1 MRARDGGMMAFMRPA
16 HCTDDVFRLFR
27 LWRSGLYDFIMARQ
41 RKQPSCSRPSD
52 RRAAAACAQALVAL
66 RAKRNA
72 RTVIRVPGAGDVPLP
87 ALVIPIMVEVLER
100 IACGD
105 DAALAVTKRVMTT
118 QPAADLLGLSPPFLV
133 HFPHPVPLPAPPWDR
148 DRGPRGTGSGPGRPW
163 PLLPCLRSPKTR
175 ARSHGCAGDPVARAV
190 TCSRVLFRAWKP
202 VD

>member
-1 MRARDGGMMAFMRPA
+1 MRAHGRGMMAFMRA
-16 HCTDDVFRLFR
+16 SHRAVDVFRLFR
-27 LWRSGLYDFIMARQ
+27 LWRSALYDSIMARQ
-41 RKQPSCSRPSD
+41 RKQPSYTRPSD

-118 QPAADLLGLSPPFLV
+118 QQAADFLGVSRPFVVQLIDSGA
-133 HFPHPVPLPAPPWDR
+133 LPAHRVGTHRRVHASDAIRYR
-148 DRGPRGTGSGPGRPW
+148 DRQRRRAN
-163 PLLPCLRSPKTR
+163 LALDELAELDRSM
-175 ARSHGCAGDPVARAV
+175 G
-190 TCSRVLFRAWKP
+190 LI
-202 VD
+202 

>member
-1 MRARDGGMMAFMRPA
+1 MRARGGGMMAFMRA
-16 HCTDDVFRLFR
+16 SRRAVDVFRLFR
-27 LWRSGLYDFIMARQ
+27 LWRYGLYDSIMARQ
-41 RKQPSCSRPSD
+41 RKQPSCTRPSD

-118 QPAADLLGLSPPFLV
+118 QQAADFLGVSRPFVVQLIESGA
-133 HFPHPVPLPAPPWDR
+133 LPAHRVGTHRRVHASDAIRYR
-148 DRGPRGTGSGPGRPW
+148 DRQRRRAN
-163 PLLPCLRSPKTR
+163 LALDELAELDRSM
-175 ARSHGCAGDPVARAV
+175 G
-190 TCSRVLFRAWKP
+190 LI
-202 VD
+202 